1 MIRRIVIGIIIVGL
15 LGAGAWAAEPRT
27 FVGLYW
33 VIGQLNRGPTVD
45 PAITLG
51 SRTAVFYVS
60 GSDPISGNYRLTT
73 ITAANG
79 AFVIN
84 PLLNREIPIDYST
97 NFYSAAV
104 MRTFDTYGA
113 SPESITLNE
122 QGYKTVTLTLLNG
135 AGPGGPVA
143 LSDTGWVRNTNIRKV
158 GNDIELSWGFD
169 PALPATAVKIFI
181 AEGAD
186 AEYQANPSL
195 FTRELA
201 SIPIGGPTTYT
212 HPDAAAP
219 ATNSNYYYRIVPFP
233 FSAGTDV
240 LGVANNSITV
250 GMVKVDLPRDR
261 FVLTVL
267 PFQEDGISLS
277 SVLGDQLG
285 EGGIFYW
292 WDGLAWRRGTYAGGW
307 VGDDRNLRL
316 GEGFAIKSVV
326 DGKKAAL
333 VGRFGTVSPAP
344 VINLLGGKHN
354 LVGYPFPTSKE
365 ISAMGITPDAG
376 AKVLKWMGDGWDT
389 TTYSGSWTPPLG
401 YENVE
406 VGRSRAYKPTSD
418 YDWTIRF

>member
-1 MIRRIVIGIIIVGL
+1 
-15 LGAGAWAAEPRT
+15 
-27 FVGLYW
+27 VGLYW

-169 PALPATAVKIFI
+169 PALPATAVKIFVE
-181 AEGAD
+181 EGAD

-201 SIPIGGPTTYT
+201 SIAIGGATTYT

-233 FSAGTDV
+233 FSIGTDV
-240 LGVANNSITV
+240 LGEANNSITV
-250 GMVKVDLPRDR
+250 GKVKFDLPANKYV
-261 FVLTVL
+261 FCGL
-267 PFQEDGISLS
+267 PFQEDGISLIS
-277 SVLGDQLG
+277 ILGDQIGNDG
-285 EGGIFYW
+285 EFNW
-292 WDGLAWRRGTYAGGW
+292 WDGVANPGGTYSGGRW
-307 VGDDRNLRL
+307 GGYDRNLSL
-316 GEGFAIKSVV
+316 GEGFYVRAKSDKNLV
-326 DGKKAAL
+326 L
-333 VGRFGTVSPAP
+333 VGRFGRLASTATRH
-344 VINLLGGKHN
+344 LTGGRYS
-354 LVGYPFPTSKE
+354 LIAYPYPTAKAIGS
-365 ISAMGITPDAG
+365 MGVVPDSDATL
-376 AKVLKWMGDGWDT
+376 LKWYVDAST
-389 TTYSGSWTPPLG
+389 PHTPPLTQAHDG
-401 YENVE
+401 ATYSAGRW
-406 VGRSRAYKPTSD
+406 VGPADVPSFELARPRMYKPSGD
-418 YDWTIRF
+418 FDWGISFP